1 MEIVVHR
8 GANDVAPE
16 NTMAS
21 AQVCA
26 DLGVEYVEIDVWRS
40 LDGVHYIMH
49 DPTLNRTTNGTGAIA
64 LRTSRYI
71 DRLEAGSWFAPE
83 YANERVPR
91 LEQFLDWAAGRV
103 KVYLDVKTGNLRRI
117 VRMIRERRMENDVFF
132 WFWSDRRA
140 LRFRRLAPDLPL
152 KMNSRDP
159 DGVREHK
166 KVFDHQIVEQGPN
179 EISAEVIETCHKI
192 GIRVMANVFG
202 ENDAPDTELHE
213 LYERVI
219 GLGYDMVNLDRPKP
233 FVEYLQQK
241 GLR

>member
-21 AQVCA
+21 AKVCA

-49 DPTLNRTTNGTGAIA
+49 DPTLNRTTTGTGAIA

-71 DRLEAGSWFAPE
+71 DKLDAGSWFAPE
-83 YANERVPR
+83 FASERVPR
-91 LEQFLDWAAGRV
+91 LETFLDWAKGRV
-103 KVYLDVKTGNLRRI
+103 KVYLDVKTGSLRRI
-117 VRMIRERRMENDVFF
+117 VAMIRERKMEDDVFF
-132 WFWSDRRA
+132 WFWSDKRA
-140 LRFRRLAPDLPL
+140 LKFRRLAPDLPL

-159 DGVREHK
+159 DHVREHK
-166 KVFDHQIVEQGPN
+166 RVFDHPIVEQGPN
-179 EISAEVIETCHKI
+179 DASPAVIETCHEL

-202 ENDAPDTELHE
+202 EKDGPAEDLHG
-213 LYERVI
+213 LYDQVI
-219 GLGYDMVNLDRPKP
+219 RLGYDMVNLDRPGP
-233 FVEYLQQK
+233 FVEYLRK
-241 GLR
+241 EGLR